1 MNSNFTK
8 RSLLVLAIAASMAF
22 ALPACTSNPNKTG
35 AERTGEVVGDAAETT
50 GEVVSDSWITTKVKS
65 QLIADDMVKARDIN
79 VSTDNGVV
87 TLAGVLES
95 NAERSRAMSI
105 TKGTKGVKGVN
116 TSALRVN

>member
-8 RSLLVLAIAASMAF
+8 RSLLVLAIAAAMAF

-35 AERTGEVVGDAAETT
+35 AEKTGEVVGNAVEET
-50 GEVVSDSWITTKVKS
+50 GEVISDSWITTKVKS
-65 QLIADDMVKARDIN
+65 QLIADDLVKARDIN

-87 TLAGVLES
+87 TLAGVVES
-95 NAERSRAMSI
+95 NAERNRAVSI
-105 TKGTKGVKGVN
+105 SKGTKGVKRVN